1 VKILLIDDSKFS
13 RMSMIKLLREALPE
27 AEIIEAGGSSEG
39 IEMFD
44 AENPDVILTDLVMPD
59 MNGDGVVKHIRS
71 KNQTCFVGVSSAN
84 IQRMVQEEM
93 IEAGADIFLE
103 KPISMPKIND
113 LLEALQKK
121 NQS

>member
-1 VKILLIDDSKFS
+1 
-13 RMSMIKLLREALPE
+13 MSMIKLLREALPE